1 MVYNHYSHSLR
12 DKIKTSARVY
22 ERFIFKKAG
31 ELKNTAKLETTEHL
45 RTVPETGLTAF
56 EGGFRWGGEWK
67 NLWVVGDVTVP
78 EEAAGKKLYAVP
90 KTGAVEILFFIDGK
104 PAGIFN
110 SKNDFFGGMHSA
122 QLICDNAVP
131 GTTYKLAFECYAD
144 HFCAGTQPFERYG
157 RRGNERT
164 DEEFMRNYEGIDIC
178 IMDETVKDFL
188 FDLKAVMQL
197 AEVLPENN
205 FMRSKARN
213 ALERMFPVFV
223 QYPADVPEE
232 VWREGIV
239 KAREVLAEVLSIRGS
254 DGQRGI
260 VGVIGHSHMDT
271 AWLWPVSETIRKC
284 ARTYSNALSLMKQ
297 YPEYKFVQPSVLHLD
312 WMRRYYPDIFEE
324 IKKQTAAGRYEPNGG
339 VWVEC
344 DCNITSGE
352 SMVRQFLH
360 GQLYTRKYLGYE
372 ADSFW
377 LPDTFGYNAA
387 IPQIMK
393 QCNVKYFYTQKI
405 AWGDLTEFPY
415 DTFIWRGIDGTEVLT
430 HFNRMHCFPDVKTTV
445 EAVNDIKRKEVFDG
459 RLVAFGFGDGGG
471 GPTYGMLEDHRRAA
485 GLAGIPEQYYCTISE
500 FMQDIEKNA
509 VNLPVYSGE
518 LYLETH
524 RGTLTSIHNVK
535 RDNRKAE
542 FALRDMEFLGVAA
555 GKPKHERSDELL
567 EVLLINQ
574 FHDILPGTS
583 INEVNEQTKRE
594 MDKLIYDLKTIS
606 NEYAAELTEQCDKSV
621 TFFNTLSFKR
631 NDNIYI
637 ENFEGCL
644 EGAKVQ
650 KVTDIMGRNIA
661 VVGGVELDA
670 FGAKTLAVTDA
681 ACEGCESPFKFDGT
695 TLETPHLVVKFG
707 EGYGIESLVD
717 KKTGR
722 EVRRPGS
729 EPLGTFWMGED
740 VPQSWDNWNIDY
752 DQKFKMKPTGK
763 LVSREVAADGP
774 AEFRVRQ
781 KVQLTEKTSL
791 VQDIIFS
798 ATSPRVDFHTAVD
811 WNEKHQLLK
820 VGFDVDVYSQV
831 IKNEIQFGHFDRPTT
846 SNNEF
851 EAAKFEVC
859 NHKWSDL
866 SESRFGVALL
876 NDCKY
881 GISCFESDMR
891 LSLLKSGTRPDT
903 TGDAGLHEMTY
914 SLLPHEGAFS
924 AETVV
929 REAYM
934 LNVPVFVAKGSLKAG
949 YEAPVLVSAP
959 NVIVEA
965 VKPAEL
971 IENAYVIR
979 LYECERNK
987 TVCDIKFPSRAKAVY
1002 AANMLEDLGDELPLQ
1017 DGTLKTEFRPFEIK
1031 TFVVKY

>member
-239 KAREVLAEVLSIRGS
+239 KAREILAEVLSIRGS

-485 GLAGIPEQYYCTISE
+485 GLAGIPEQHYCTISE

>member
-239 KAREVLAEVLSIRGS
+239 KAREILAEVLSIRGS

-695 TLETPHLVVKFG
+695 TLETPHLIVKFG

>member
-1 MVYNHYSHSLR
+1 MVYYNNILR
-12 DKIKTSARVY
+12 DKIRTSARTY
-22 ERFIFKKAG
+22 ERYMFKKVG
-31 ELKNTAKLETTEHL
+31 ELKNTAKLETAEHL
-45 RTVPETGLTAF
+45 RSVPESGLAAF
-56 EGGFRWGGEWK
+56 EGSFRWGGEWK

-78 EEAAGKKLYAVP
+78 EEAAGKKLYAVAR
-90 KTGAVEILFFIDGK
+90 TGAVEILFFVNGK
-104 PAGIFN
+104 PTGIFN
-110 SKNDFFGGMHSA
+110 SKNDFLGGNHSA
-122 QLICDNAVP
+122 QLICENAVP
-131 GTTYKLAFECYAD
+131 GTTYKLAFECYAG
-144 HFCAGTQPFERYG
+144 HHCAGTQPFERYG
-157 RRGNERT
+157 RDGHERS
-164 DEEFMRNYEGIDIC
+164 DEEFMRTYEGIDIC
-178 IMDETVKDFL
+178 VMDETVKDFL

-197 AEVLPENN
+197 AEVLPDNN
-205 FMRSKARN
+205 FMRGKARN
-213 ALERMFPVFV
+213 ALERVFTVLV
-223 QYPADVPEE
+223 QYPAHVPEE
-232 VWREGIV
+232 VWREGVI
-239 KAREVLAEVLSIRGS
+239 KAREILAEVLSVHGS
-254 DGQRGI
+254 DGQRGR

-271 AWLWPVSETIRKC
+271 AWLWPVAETIRKC
-284 ARTYSNALSLMKQ
+284 ARTYSNALTLMKQ

-324 IKKQTAAGRYEPNGG
+324 IKKQVAAGRYEPNGG

-344 DCNITSGE
+344 DCNIPSGE

-360 GQLYTRKYLGYE
+360 GQLYTRKYLNYE

-393 QCNVKYFYTQKI
+393 GCNVKYFYTQKI
-405 AWGDLTEFPY
+405 SWGDLTSFPY

-430 HFNRMHCFPDVKTTV
+430 HFNRMHCSPDVKTVV
-445 EAVNDIKRKEVFDG
+445 EAVNEIRRKEVYDG

-471 GPTYGMLEDHRRAA
+471 GPTYGMIEDARRVA
-485 GLAGIPEQYYCTISE
+485 GLAGVPELFYCTISE

-509 VNLPVYSGE
+509 TNLPVYSGE

-524 RGTLTSIHNVK
+524 RGTLTSMHNVK

-555 GKPKHERSDELL
+555 GKPKHERADELL

-574 FHDILPGTS
+574 FHDILPGSS
-583 INEVNEQTKRE
+583 INEVYVQTKQE
-594 MDKLIYDLKTIS
+594 MDKLIYDLKAIAG
-606 NEYAAELTEQCDKSV
+606 EYAAELTEPCDKSY
-621 TFFNTLSFKR
+621 TFFNTLSFGR
-631 NDNIYI
+631 SDNIYI
-637 ENFEGCL
+637 ENFEGGL

-650 KVTDIMGRNIA
+650 HVTDIMGRKLA

-670 FGAKTLAVTDA
+670 FGAKTLTVTDKP
-681 ACEGCESPFKFDGT
+681 CDSCESPFKFDGT

-707 EGYGIESLVD
+707 EGCGIESLVY

-740 VPQSWDNWNIDY
+740 VPQAWDNWNIDY
-752 DQKFKMKPTGK
+752 DQKFKMKPTGE
-763 LVSREVAADGP
+763 LISREVVANGP
-774 AEFRVRQ
+774 VEFRIRQ
-781 KVQLTEKTSL
+781 KVKLSETSSL

-798 ATSPRVDFHTAVD
+798 ASSPRVDFHTAVD
-811 WNEKHQLLK
+811 WHERHQLLK
-820 VGFDVDVYSQV
+820 VGFDVDVFTQT
-831 IKNEIQFGHFDRPTT
+831 IKNEIQFGNIDRPTT
-846 SNNEF
+846 ENNEY
-851 EAAKFEVC
+851 ETAKFEVC

-881 GISCFESDMR
+881 GISCSGSDMR
-891 LSLLKSGTRPDT
+891 LSLLKSGIRPDT

-934 LNVPVFVAKGSLKAG
+934 LNVPVYVAKGSLKPG

-959 NVIVEA
+959 NVIVET

-971 IENAYVIR
+971 IENAYVVR

-987 TVCDIKFPSRAKAVY
+987 TCCELKFSSKAKEVY
-1002 AANMLEDLGDELPLQ
+1002 AANMLEDIGEKLPLEN
-1017 DGTLKTEFRPFEIK
+1017 GTLKVELRPFEIK
-1031 TFVVKY
+1031 TLVVKY

>member
-239 KAREVLAEVLSIRGS
+239 KAREILAEVLSIRGS

-1002 AANMLEDLGDELPLQ
+1002 TANMLEDLGDELPLQ

>member
-239 KAREVLAEVLSIRGS
+239 KAREILAEVLSIRGS